1 MMSTNGPDIGA
12 APCSR
17 CGYDLRGSLA
27 RGRCP
32 ECGWQFPP
40 DALFIS
46 VYQPGEGPSIVQS
59 LTAIVVFTCALVA
72 IIRQSNIMRAETI
85 IILGFLLF
93 SIIVGGYE
101 IRRWRRSI
109 NRIAKSGPQEIL
121 MLTDE
126 ELILWR
132 GGQAAE
138 RIRGSWIDTLR
149 VKRFWRHAYLT
160 LRTTAGRKVAV
171 QFPARKE
178 TITALKRRLK
188 TLLSD

>member
-17 CGYDLRGSLA
+17 CGYDLRGSIE

-32 ECGWQFPP
+32 ECGWRFPP
-40 DALFIS
+40 DALCIS
-46 VYQPGEGPSIVQS
+46 IYQPGERPSIVQS
-59 LTAIVVFTCALVA
+59 LTAIVLFTCALILIVRHPNIRMAEMMA
-72 IIRQSNIMRAETI
+72 IV
-85 IILGFLLF
+85 GLLVL
-93 SIIVGGYE
+93 SIIVGAYE